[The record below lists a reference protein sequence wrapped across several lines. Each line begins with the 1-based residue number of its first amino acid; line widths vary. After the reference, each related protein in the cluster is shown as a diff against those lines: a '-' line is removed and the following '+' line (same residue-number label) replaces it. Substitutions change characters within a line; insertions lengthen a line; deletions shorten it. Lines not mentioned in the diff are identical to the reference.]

1 MTSAMNVMTTL
12 TNDFLSVLIFTL
24 KENQIKLINIPMK
37 FIYINLSINQQIKFK
52 NQ

>member
-24 KENQIKLINIPMK
+24 KEKLDK
-37 FIYINLSINQQIKFK
+37 VDK
-52 NQ
+52 